1 MDKKKKFRM
10 IDAILTVICV
20 VFVAEAAAPVAAI
33 GNSQYFW
40 WMFMILLFLLP
51 YGLISS
57 ELGTTYDGEGGLYDW
72 IAKAYGHKW
81 GARASW
87 YYWINFPLWMAS
99 LAIVCPGMLE
109 VVTGKECGA
118 VAAIIIELIF
128 IWVVTAIAFTPTAD
142 AVWILNGA
150 AAIKVF
156 LAVLVGGLGVY
167 GAITNGV
174 ANPITIGNLLPSF
187 DVNSLSFI
195 SVILFNMLGFEV
207 ICTMSDSME
216 NPKKQIPQAIVIGGL
231 VIAAIYM
238 FSAFGI
244 GAAIPTSEVSTDS
257 GLIDALVL
265 LTGKEGGLF
274 ISVCAILFVLTLFG
288 NMISWSTGVNEV
300 AAYAAANKDMPAIF
314 AKRSEKNG
322 MPVGAAFVNAVVA
335 SVIVIIAPFI
345 PNEDL
350 FWSFFALNLV
360 MFLMAYIPI
369 FPAFLKLRRIDPEA
383 NRPFKVPG
391 SDAVLK
397 ILAYIPVVLII
408 IALIFTAI
416 PLSFDSETL
425 AATLP
430 ITIGSILFIVIGE
443 IMIKV
448 LHKNK

>member
-1 MDKKKKFRM
+1 
-10 IDAILTVICV
+10 
-20 VFVAEAAAPVAAI
+20 
-33 GNSQYFW
+33 
-40 WMFMILLFLLP
+40 MILFFLLP

-72 IAKAYGHKW
+72 ITKAYGHKW
-81 GARASW
+81 GARVSW

-109 VVTGKECGA
+109 VVTGKACGT

-156 LAVLVGGLGVY
+156 LAVLVGALGVY
-167 GAITNGV
+167 GAITNGA

-187 DVNSLSFI
+187 DINSLSFI

-244 GAAIPTSEVSTDS
+244 GAAIPTSEISTDS

-265 LTGKEGGLF
+265 LTGKESGLF

-300 AAYAAANKDMPAIF
+300 AAYAAANGDMPAIF
-314 AKRSEKNG
+314 AKRSEKTG
-322 MPVGAAFVNAVVA
+322 RPVGAAFVNAVVA

-360 MFLMAYIPI
+360 MFLMSYIPI
-369 FPAFLKLRRIDPEA
+369 FPAFLKLRRIDPDT

-391 SDAVLK
+391 NDAVLK
-397 ILAYIPVVLII
+397 IMAYIPVLLII

-416 PLSFDSETL
+416 PLSLDSETL

>member
-1 MDKKKKFRM
+1 
-10 IDAILTVICV
+10 
-20 VFVAEAAAPVAAI
+20 
-33 GNSQYFW
+33 
-40 WMFMILLFLLP
+40 
-51 YGLISS
+51 
-57 ELGTTYDGEGGLYDW
+57 
-72 IAKAYGHKW
+72 
-81 GARASW
+81 
-87 YYWINFPLWMAS
+87 
-99 LAIVCPGMLE
+99 
-109 VVTGKECGA
+109 
-118 VAAIIIELIF
+118 
-128 IWVVTAIAFTPTAD
+128 
-142 AVWILNGA
+142 
-150 AAIKVF
+150 
-156 LAVLVGGLGVY
+156 
-167 GAITNGV
+167 
-174 ANPITIGNLLPSF
+174 
-187 DVNSLSFI
+187 
-195 SVILFNMLGFEV
+195 
-207 ICTMSDSME
+207 
-216 NPKKQIPQAIVIGGL
+216 
-231 VIAAIYM
+231 M

-265 LTGKEGGLF
+265 LTGKEGGFF

-300 AAYAAANKDMPAIF
+300 AAYAAANNDMPAVF

-369 FPAFLKLRRIDPEA
+369 FPAFLKLRRIDPKA

>member
-1 MDKKKKFRM
+1 M
-10 IDAILTVICV
+10 IDAVLTVICV

-40 WMFMILLFLLP
+40 WIFMILLFLLP

-72 IAKAYGHKW
+72 ITKAYGHKW
-81 GARASW
+81 GARAAW

-109 VVTGKECGA
+109 IVIGKECGT

-156 LAVLVGGLGVY
+156 LAVLVGALGIY
-167 GAITNGV
+167 GAVTNGV

-187 DVNSLSFI
+187 DINSLSFI

-216 NPKKQIPQAIVIGGL
+216 NPKKQIPQAIIIGGF

-265 LTGKEGGLF
+265 LTGKDGGLF
-274 ISVCAILFVLTLFG
+274 ISVCAVLFVLTLFG

-300 AAYAAANKDMPAIF
+300 AAYAAANSDMPAIF

-322 MPVGAAFVNAVVA
+322 MPVGSAFVNAVVA
-335 SVIVIIAPFI
+335 SAVVIIAPFI

>member
-1 MDKKKKFRM
+1 MGKKKKFRM
-10 IDAILTVICV
+10 IDAVLTVICV

-40 WMFMILLFLLP
+40 WIFMILLFLLP

-72 IAKAYGHKW
+72 ITKAYGHKW
-81 GARASW
+81 GARAAW

-109 VVTGKECGA
+109 VVIGKECGT

-156 LAVLVGGLGVY
+156 LAVLVGALGIY
-167 GAITNGV
+167 GAVTNGV

-187 DVNSLSFI
+187 DINSLSFI

-216 NPKKQIPQAIVIGGL
+216 NPKKQIPQAIIIGGF

-265 LTGKEGGLF
+265 LTGKDGGLF
-274 ISVCAILFVLTLFG
+274 ISVCAVLFVLTLFG

-300 AAYAAANKDMPAIF
+300 AAYAAANSDMPAIF

-322 MPVGAAFVNAVVA
+322 MPVGSAFVNAVVA
-335 SVIVIIAPFI
+335 SAVVIIAPFI

>member
-1 MDKKKKFRM
+1 
-10 IDAILTVICV
+10 
-20 VFVAEAAAPVAAI
+20 
-33 GNSQYFW
+33 
-40 WMFMILLFLLP
+40 
-51 YGLISS
+51 
-57 ELGTTYDGEGGLYDW
+57 
-72 IAKAYGHKW
+72 
-81 GARASW
+81 
-87 YYWINFPLWMAS
+87 MAS